1 MKAMKKITSVV
12 LSLLMVVSI
21 IGVMPTQTD
30 AAIKVLTGKKTTI
43 SIGESY
49 GIATLAKG
57 VKYSTSNSKVASVNS
72 KGSVKG
78 NYHQVPEQQQLRL
91 LLHQLR

>member
-1 MKAMKKITSVV
+1 MKAMKKIASVV

-72 KGSVKG
+72 KGSKL